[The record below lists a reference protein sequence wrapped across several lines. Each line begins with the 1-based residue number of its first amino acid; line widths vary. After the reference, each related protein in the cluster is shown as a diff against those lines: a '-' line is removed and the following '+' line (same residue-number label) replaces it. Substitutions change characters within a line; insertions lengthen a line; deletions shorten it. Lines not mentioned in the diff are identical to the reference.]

1 MTRISVVT
9 PVRNGARFL
18 ERTLASLRG
27 QDHGDV
33 EHIVVDGG
41 STDGTLDL
49 LRAASGIEW
58 TSQPD
63 SGMYDAINRGLRM
76 ASGEIV
82 AYLNA
87 DDTYASPDVLS
98 SVAASFAERAE
109 RDVIYGDFRFMD
121 ADGRPGET
129 RRSGPFEIARLKR
142 ENCVP
147 PHSTFVRRRVVT
159 DGPFWFDPSLRFAG
173 DWDWVLRMAL
183 AGREFHYL
191 PRVLSHFRRHGRS
204 VTATA
209 GWGLKLREW
218 REICRRNRLSFPR
231 LLAQQVF
238 VSPIARRLGG

>member
-18 ERTLASLRG
+18 ERTLASLRS

-82 AYLNA
+82 AYLSA

-98 SVAASFAERAE
+98 SVAA
-109 RDVIYGDFRFMD
+109 
-121 ADGRPGET
+121 
-129 RRSGPFEIARLKR
+129 
-142 ENCVP
+142 
-147 PHSTFVRRRVVT
+147 
-159 DGPFWFDPSLRFAG
+159 
-173 DWDWVLRMAL
+173 
-183 AGREFHYL
+183 
-191 PRVLSHFRRHGRS
+191 
-204 VTATA
+204 
-209 GWGLKLREW
+209 
-218 REICRRNRLSFPR
+218 
-231 LLAQQVF
+231 
-238 VSPIARRLGG
+238 